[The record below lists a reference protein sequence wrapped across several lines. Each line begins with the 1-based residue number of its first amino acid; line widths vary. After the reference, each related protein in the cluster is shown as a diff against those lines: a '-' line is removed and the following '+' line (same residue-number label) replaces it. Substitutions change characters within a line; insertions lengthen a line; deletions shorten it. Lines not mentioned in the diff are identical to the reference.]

1 MRGNKSTSD
10 IDCYISIESGQWK
23 GERVLRWGKR
33 RGAGYEFLVGIQRH
47 PQVLGLTII
56 DDDTRDAKHLFYFS
70 KGIDHIVGLGEVAR
84 DVQLV
89 VGAVGL
95 LQ

>member
-1 MRGNKSTSD
+1 LRGDKSTSD

-23 GERVLRWGKR
+23 GERVLRWGER
-33 RGAGYEFLVGIQRH
+33 RGADCEFSVGIQRH
-47 PQVLGLTII
+47 PQVPGLTII
-56 DDDTRDAKHLFYFS
+56 DDDTGDAEHLLYFS
-70 KGIDHIVGLGEVAR
+70 KSIDHIVGLREVAW

-95 LQ
+95 L